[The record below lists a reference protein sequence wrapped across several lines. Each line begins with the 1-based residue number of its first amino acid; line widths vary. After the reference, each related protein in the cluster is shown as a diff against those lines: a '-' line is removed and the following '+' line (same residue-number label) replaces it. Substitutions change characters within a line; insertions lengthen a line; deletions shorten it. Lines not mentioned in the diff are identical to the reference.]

1 MSLGNVLGAVAP
13 IAAGYFTGGL
23 SSGIMG
29 LSAGTMSGIAG
40 GALTGMGLAALSGD
54 DLLMGGLSGGLGGY
68 GGAGLAGA
76 NAAAKLSAQQAMGTG
91 NL

>member
-40 GALTGMGLAALSGD
+40 GALTGMGLAALSG
-54 DLLMGGLSGGLGGY
+54 MIY
-68 GGAGLAGA
+68 
-76 NAAAKLSAQQAMGTG
+76 
-91 NL
+91 